1 MAEQRAQDVVNQS
14 QSVGDLS
21 PSDAPATTSTPDIK
35 VSGDDIGKDSNE
47 VEAEIAPKEN
57 GIHTVSSLKMEELED
72 GSARSDTDT
81 SRAEGSV
88 AGDKVTEPKPFK
100 KFAAKPV
107 SFAKYSVPKVIAAS
121 AAAKAN
127 EKTSTPHSSASSLA
141 QAGRPRLVAKTTSSL
156 QSKAKP
162 YQSASPDPMQVW
174 NKNRVTPQPSTKHL
188 TDEELKQQY
197 GIHLTSRIQADSEGK
212 EAKWA
217 DIDDDEDDWA
227 PETIEWNDGTKSTL
241 THADVTP
248 QTSEKPATPS
258 ESGDKSTPATSSKAS
273 APQFASS
280 VGPNA
285 TVLKLGASAERQ
297 QAQKAATLQARSPA
311 ERPSIIT
318 KATPAPAPA
327 KSPWAPLPPVDKI
340 SPVSIN
346 PQPIPPSSRF
356 PPSHAY
362 THSPSSLKAPSP
374 AKEISADDFNRSWRD
389 SLPGQQRELYVP
401 GSGRYEAVSEPRR
414 RMSRNDQGFRAP
426 AVLQRPN
433 QPDVHAPA
441 EPSPAFQTN
450 RTSTDQARR
459 RASST
464 ISGGSGQFG
473 RRMSIKSGELPTPS
487 VDAQRYDAES
497 AIRPTSR
504 DGPLSATQT
513 PTYQVRG
520 MGDYMSVGA
529 TSATDAD
536 IEAQRA
542 QQRALMKENIERARK
557 RKIEEE
563 QRLEAEKQ
571 ERIRLK
577 LASLGPDPKLAKKSE
592 EAAKEKGAP
601 ENEVKKDSE
610 PSPQVTAPS
619 VSTTAT
625 TTHSPPKP
633 PQPLASGEPQQYG
646 MMKVHPLD
654 SIKKMATSLPRP
666 PESQRLPVREKVET
680 SPADQ
685 PKQETLQLPSPTVNG
700 VRTVPDTRRTSCQE
714 PTAVSEPSPKLPK
727 PSAVVSDARSGW
739 GDVRHDH
746 RPPQTA
752 NLWGLPNNKALGNG
766 TFDQSLA
773 GYSPQ
778 DLSRTSSTAAG
789 WMNGR
794 TPHSGRSP
802 QIQHVNHILADNR
815 SYSYQSV
822 TSPDQGPLAA
832 DSEADSLFPT
842 TKPAPIAPPQSQQVH
857 PGMNGLPNGQRPNG
871 VDAWNNFHAVASQ
884 QERAESEKI
893 QREMMARREEEIRTG
908 VRQGPA
914 YTFNETWRQVQVG
927 DQAQRS
933 ISGVSQSSV
942 PASNVFGA
950 VGSLPTTDVG
960 PRVIN
965 GPPGR
970 GSRFFP
976 QPIGPHH
983 PLHDRR
989 AVTYSHPEPPRTP
1002 SPPPAE
1008 EYASLHPAF
1017 DGDFTRPVVH
1027 FPQKPVVKLPPAMP
1041 LTPPSPVH
1049 IQPEL
1054 ASTTPLTWA
1063 ARVSMPAPPPPP
1075 APLRAVS
1082 TPIVQNPSWQERFN
1096 GLLGKKSSPARE
1108 AAQPA
1113 GIVLAVASSTREPLD
1128 VQHMQVP
1135 AASVSLPVEVGP
1147 TTFSNDTSVTTKAV
1161 ESEDDLF
1168 EDRELGSL
1176 PTIKFPL
1183 ETPMLPKS
1191 SFFAS
1196 RAVAPSPEVTS
1207 VSPFMVT
1214 NWVERHRSNGPQF
1227 ALIKFPGSSKAIK
1240 KELPVRGSSAPY
1252 HGGRQRFGSGP
1263 PSSSGSFGG
1272 KSYRNRGGPRSRQAS
1287 KAH

>member
-14 QSVGDLS
+14 LSVGDLS

-35 VSGDDIGKDSNE
+35 VSGDDISRDSVVVETE
-47 VEAEIAPKEN
+47 VAPKEN

-88 AGDKVTEPKPFK
+88 AGDKPTEPKPLK

-121 AAAKAN
+121 AATKAN
-127 EKTSTPHSSASSLA
+127 EKTPTPHSSTSSLA

-156 QSKAKP
+156 QSKTKP

-241 THADVTP
+241 THADVAP
-248 QTSEKPATPS
+248 QTSQKPEMPS
-258 ESGDKSTPATSSKAS
+258 EPGDQLKPVNASKAP

-297 QAQKAATLQARSPA
+297 LAQRAATLQAKTPA
-311 ERPSIIT
+311 EKPSIIT
-318 KATPAPAPA
+318 KATPAPTPS
-327 KSPWAPLPPVDKI
+327 KSPWAQLPPVDKI
-340 SPVSIN
+340 SPVAIN
-346 PQPIPPSSRF
+346 PLPIPPSSRF

-362 THSPSSLKAPSP
+362 AQSPSSVKAPSP

-401 GSGRYEAVSEPRR
+401 GSGRYEAVAEPRR

-426 AVLQRPN
+426 AVLQRPI
-433 QPDVHAPA
+433 QTDAHAPA
-441 EPSPAFQTN
+441 EPSPAFQTH

-473 RRMSIKSGELPTPS
+473 RRMSIKSGELPMPI
-487 VDAQRYDAES
+487 VDTQRHDTES
-497 AIRPTSR
+497 AMRPISR

-513 PTYQVRG
+513 PTYQARG
-520 MGDYMSVGA
+520 TGDYVSVGA

-563 QRLEAEKQ
+563 ERLEAEKQ

-592 EAAKEKGAP
+592 EAAKDK
-601 ENEVKKDSE
+601 ENDAKKDNEQS
-610 PSPQVTAPS
+610 PSSAHPTATT
-619 VSTTAT
+619 VSTTTT

-654 SIKKMATSLPRP
+654 SVKKMANSMPRGS
-666 PESQRLPVREKVET
+666 ESQRLPVREKVESST
-680 SPADQ
+680 ADQ
-685 PKQETLQLPSPTVNG
+685 AKQETLQVPSPIVNG
-700 VRTVPDTRRTSCQE
+700 VRPVPDVRRTSGQE
-714 PTAVSEPSPKLPK
+714 PASVSEPSPKLPK
-727 PSAVVSDARSGW
+727 PSSVAGDARSGW

-746 RPPQTA
+746 RAPQTG

-822 TSPDQGPLAA
+822 TSPDQGPLAV

-842 TKPAPIAPPQSQQVH
+842 TKPAPIGPPQLQQVH
-857 PGMNGLPNGQRPNG
+857 PGMNGMPHGQRPNG
-871 VDAWNNFHAVASQ
+871 VDAWNNFHALASQ
-884 QERAESEKI
+884 QERTENEKV
-893 QREMMARREEEIRTG
+893 QREMAARREEELRTG

-914 YTFNETWRQVQVG
+914 YTFNETWKQVQVG

-933 ISGVSQSSV
+933 ISSVSQSSV
-942 PASNVFGA
+942 PASSVFGA
-950 VGSLPTTDVG
+950 VGSLPGTEIG
-960 PRVIN
+960 PRMMN

-976 QPIGPHH
+976 QPIGPQH

-1041 LTPPSPVH
+1041 PTPPSPVH
-1049 IQPEL
+1049 VLPDTSP
-1054 ASTTPLTWA
+1054 ATPLTWA
-1063 ARVSMPAPPPPP
+1063 ARVSMPPPPPP
-1075 APLRAVS
+1075 ATLRSVS

-1108 AAQPA
+1108 AAQPVGTA
-1113 GIVLAVASSTREPLD
+1113 LAVASSTREPLD
-1128 VQHMQVP
+1128 VQHVLVP
-1135 AASVSLPVEVGP
+1135 AASVSLPVEAGP
-1147 TTFSNDTSVTTKAV
+1147 TTLPGDASATTKDV

-1183 ETPMLPKS
+1183 ETPMLPMPP
-1191 SFFAS
+1191 FFPS
-1196 RAVAPSPEVTS
+1196 RTGAPSPEVTS
-1207 VSPFMVT
+1207 VAPFMVN
-1214 NWVERHRSNGPQF
+1214 NWFERHRSTGPQF
-1227 ALIKFPGSSKAIK
+1227 ALIKFPGLSKAIK
-1240 KELPVRGSSAPY
+1240 KELPMRGSSAPH

-1263 PSSSGSFGG
+1263 PSSSGSFGSKG
-1272 KSYRNRGGPRSRQAS
+1272 YRNRGGPRSRQAS